1 MQYSVT
7 YACGHEGMV
16 QLYGK
21 NSERLWKLSREE
33 EKLCPECWKAKRDE
47 ERKQKHVEAAEA
59 NAAAGLPPLEGT
71 EAQVLWAESIRQEAL
86 KFIHDYYT
94 GDPYGLNDFDD
105 YLKGLE
111 SIKQHTPA
119 SWWIDNRQVFYNVD
133 RTGDLLL
140 EEAKRA
146 KLEESAPPAEIVE
159 QAKVE
164 ATVYPEKRVT
174 DLVVEISVSDNE
186 VSAYLPERS
195 DVFRE
200 IVKGLGY
207 DWGSGR
213 WRKPIKVTNGPA
225 SDRAAELGNRLLAAG
240 FPVRIYDAEIRE
252 RAVNG
257 KYEPECRRWIMV
269 RKQGYDYAGWLA
281 IWWDRREGDFYDT
294 ARKIAGARWSKLC
307 MVVPPENYEEVL
319 DFAQMYGFQVSEAAK
334 KAIETAKAMKARTLV
349 PNTPSKPKEV
359 IPSGKPPVLEVPDEV
374 EIDDEFRDE
383 N

>member
-1 MQYSVT
+1 MQYNVT
-7 YACGHEGMV
+7 YSCGHEGIV
-16 QLYGK
+16 SLYGK
-21 NSERLWKLSREE
+21 RSEREWKLAREE
-33 EKLCPECWKAKRDE
+33 EKLCPDCWKAERDE
-47 ERKQKHVEAAEA
+47 KRKQKNAEAAEA
-59 NAAAGLPPLEGT
+59 NAAAGLPLLEGT

-94 GDPYGLNDFDD
+94 GDPYGLDDFDD

-174 DLVVEISVSDNE
+174 DLVAEIVSTEREISV
-186 VSAYLPERS
+186 YLPERYG
-195 DVFRE
+195 VFRDV
-200 IVKGLGY
+200 VKGLDY
-207 DWGSGR
+207 EWKDGR
-213 WRKPIKVTNGPA
+213 WRRSIGATSGSIA
-225 SDRAAELGNRLLAAG
+225 DRAAELGNRLLTAG

-257 KYEPECRRWIMV
+257 KYKPECRRWILV
-269 RKQGYDYAGWLA
+269 RKQGVKYAGWLA
-281 IWWDRREGDFYDT
+281 IWWDRREGDYYT
-294 ARKIAGARWSKLC
+294 AAHGIAGARWSKPSV
-307 MVVPPENYEEVL
+307 VVPPENYEEVL
-319 DFAQMYGFQVSEAAK
+319 DFAQMYGFQVSEAAER
-334 KAIETAKAMKARTLV
+334 AIEAAQAMKARTLV
-349 PNTPSKPKEV
+349 PNTPDKPKEV

>member
-1 MQYSVT
+1 VQYNVT
-7 YACGHEGMV
+7 YACGHEGTV

-21 NSERLWKLSREE
+21 RSEREWKLAREE
-33 EKLCPECWKAKRDE
+33 EKLCPDCWKAERDE
-47 ERKQKHVEAAEA
+47 KRKQKNAEAAEA

-94 GDPYGLNDFDD
+94 GDPYGLDDFDD

-111 SIKQHTPA
+111 SIKQRVSA

-159 QAKVE
+159 QAKAE

-225 SDRAAELGNRLLAAG
+225 SDRAAELGNKLLVAG
-240 FPVRIYDAEIRE
+240 FPVRIYDPEIRQK
-252 RAVNG
+252 AVSG
-257 KYEPECRRWIMV
+257 EYEPECKRWV
-269 RKQGYDYAGWLA
+269 FVTNEKHKRPGCLA
-281 IWWDRREGDFYDT
+281 IWWSRQEGDFYGT
-294 ARKIAGARWSKLC
+294 AKRIAGAAWDRPY
-307 MVVPPENYEEVL
+307 VIVPPENYEEVL

-334 KAIETAKAMKARTLV
+334 KAIETAKAMKARALV